1 MSEIEGGPKH
11 VAIIMDGNGRW
22 AKERGLIRSIGHERG
37 GNQVRDIL
45 RAAHHLGIKQLT
57 LYAFSSE
64 NWKRPAAE
72 VKFLHELLV
81 KFLRSETEQLNQD
94 NVHFKTIGDLTRF
107 PQKVQKEIQKSK
119 DALANNDGIVLCL
132 ALNYGSRA
140 EIVNAA
146 RKLMEESKQNPELP
160 HQLTEE
166 MFSDYLETA
175 DMPEVDLLIR
185 TAGEQRVSNY
195 LLWQISY
202 SEFYFTDVYW
212 PDFSPDHLKAA
223 LEEYCRRH
231 RRFGGL

>member
-1 MSEIEGGPKH
+1 MSEIEGGPDH

-22 AKERGLIRSIGHERG
+22 AKERGFIRSIGHERG

-81 KFLRSETEQLNQD
+81 KFLKSETEQLNQD
-94 NVHFKTIGDLTRF
+94 NVHFKTIGELSRF
-107 PQKVQKEIQKSK
+107 PQKVQREIQKSK

-146 RKLMEESKQNPELP
+146 QKLMEESKRNPDLP
-160 HQLTEE
+160 NQVTEE
-166 MFSDYLETA
+166 MFSSYLETA

-185 TAGEQRVSNY
+185 TAGEQRISNF
-195 LLWQISY
+195 LLWQVSY
-202 SEFYFTDVYW
+202 SEFYFTDAYW

>member
-1 MSEIEGGPKH
+1 MSITEGGPNH

-22 AKERGLIRSIGHERG
+22 AKERGFIRSIGHERG

-45 RAAHHLGIKQLT
+45 RASYNLGIRQLT

-64 NWKRPAAE
+64 NWKRPMGE

-81 KFLRSETEQLNQD
+81 KFLKSETDQLNED
-94 NVHFKTIGDLTRF
+94 NVQFKTIGDLTRF
-107 PQKVQKEIQKSK
+107 PQKVQKAIQNSK
-119 DALANNDGIVLCL
+119 NVLENNTGIVLCL

-140 EIVNAA
+140 EIINAT
-146 RKLMEESKQNPELP
+146 RQLMEESRQNPGVT

-166 MFSDYLETA
+166 MFASYLETA
-175 DMPEVDLLIR
+175 DMPDVDLLIR
-185 TAGEQRVSNY
+185 TAGEQRISNF

-202 SEFYFTDVYW
+202 SEFYFTNVYW
-212 PDFSPDHLKAA
+212 PDFTPDHLKEA